1 MQPLRKIVGFTP
13 YLLVVFLNAFVD
25 LGHKVTI
32 QNTILKV
39 WDDSSQVIF
48 TAIVNGLILLP
59 FILLFTP
66 AGFLS
71 DRFAKHK
78 VIRWGAASVVLAT
91 VLITLSYYLGWFWLA
106 FALTLLL
113 SIQSAI
119 YSPAKLGLIRQM
131 VEDEQLAGANGVV
144 QATSITAIL
153 AGTLVFS
160 GLFEVFYQAEA
171 TTAASTLQTVFPL
184 GFVLIA
190 LALLEFGLTFKLPAV
205 AAGDSSKVFDRKA
218 YVKGHYL
225 AHNLSALRSH
235 RPIWLAIF
243 GLSVFMALSQV
254 MLAAFPAHAKI
265 VLADSNALLIQGLLA
280 TTGIGIVLGSL
291 LAGRLSKAHLE
302 LGWIPLSALGITLGL
317 LLLPVLQNP
326 WAIGLLF
333 CFIGLC
339 GGLFIVPLNALIQ
352 YTAQEDQLGT
362 VLAGNNWVQNI
373 FMMSFLALTVAFA
386 WFGFRSTQLFYFLAV
401 VAALG
406 FCYTVIQLPH
416 SLARLVAGAILKHRY
431 QVSVS
436 GFDHL
441 PRRGGVLLLGNH
453 ISWIDWA
460 LVQVACPRAVRFV
473 MIRDIYQVWYLKPIL
488 KFFGAIPISP
498 GNSAESL
505 AQVEAL
511 LKQGEV
517 VCIFPEGT
525 ISRNGQLAQFK
536 RGFERACANL
546 TEQDAV
552 IVPFYLRGLWGSK
565 LSRSRSAKLRENT
578 TTEAKRNIIVAFGQ
592 PLPIHTNAEQLKQKV
607 SEISI
612 DAWADYTAELDPVP
626 LAWLKQAKAR
636 PWEKSVFESNGS
648 HYSNLKMMAATTLL
662 SSRIKS
668 ITQQDN
674 LGVLLPTSAP
684 GIIAN
689 LATMLSGKCAVN
701 LNYTLGIKAIES
713 ALESAQI
720 DCVLTS
726 KLFLKKLKAKGLDIE
741 GAFGSQQ
748 LVYLEDV
755 LTTPSKL
762 RWAWQFACT
771 LVLPARSLQRIF
783 GGPVSIEQPAQILFS
798 SGSEGTPKGVVL
810 SHRNLMGNIKQIS
823 DVLNTLG
830 RDRMAACL
838 PLFHSFGLTV
848 NSLLPM
854 VEGIAA
860 VCHPD
865 PTDVFGTAKAIGRY
879 RATILCGTASF
890 LRLYTRNKKVEPLM
904 LDSLRVVVAGAEK
917 LSPEVREGFELKFKK
932 VIYEGYGAT
941 ETTPVASVN
950 IPDGIDPRSWRL
962 QEGNKI
968 GSVGLPLP
976 GTSFRIV
983 DPNSLQTLPAGVAG
997 MILIAGGQV
1006 MTGYLNNPDKTNQV
1020 ITELEGRRWYI
1031 TGDKGKLDGDGFL
1044 TIVDRYSRFAKI
1056 GGEMISLT
1064 QVESSMAS
1072 LMTPSE
1078 AECAAV
1084 SLADAKKGE
1093 RIVLLV
1099 AGASNTDTLKQAA
1112 IDAGIN
1118 SLTIPAEIHSV
1129 AAIPKLGSGKLDF
1142 SGAKQLA
1149 LDLSN
1154 TKQS

>member
-1 MQPLRKIVGFTP
+1 MQSLRKLTGFMP

-39 WDDSSQVIF
+39 WDDRSQVIF
-48 TAIVNGLILLP
+48 TAIINGLILLP

-78 VIRWGAASVVLAT
+78 VIRWGAASVVVAT
-91 VLITLSYYLGWFWLA
+91 VLITLAYYQGWFWLA
-106 FALTLLL
+106 FALTLML

-119 YSPAKLGLIRQM
+119 YSPAKLGLIREM
-131 VEDEQLAGANGVV
+131 VHDDQLAGANGVV
-144 QATSITAIL
+144 QATSIAAIL

-160 GLFEVFYQAEA
+160 GLFEMFYEPRAN
-171 TTAASTLQTVFPL
+171 TASSTLQMVYPL
-184 GFVLIA
+184 GFA
-190 LALLEFGLTFKLPAV
+190 LVGLSALELLLSFRLPTV
-205 AAGDSSKVFDRKA
+205 SKDDTSKVFDRRA
-218 YVKGHYL
+218 YVRGQYL
-225 AHNLSALRSH
+225 ANNLSAIRSH
-235 RPIWLAIF
+235 KPIWLSIV

-254 MLAAFPAHAKI
+254 MLAAFPAHAKV
-265 VLADSNALLIQGLLA
+265 VLQDSNALLIQGLLA

-302 LGWIPLSALGITLGL
+302 LGWIPLSAAGITAGL
-317 LLLPVLQNP
+317 AVLPLLANP
-326 WAIGLLF
+326 WAIGVLF

-352 YTAQEDQLGT
+352 YTAKEDQLGT
-362 VLAGNNWVQNI
+362 VLAGNNWVQNL
-373 FMMSFLALTVAFA
+373 FMLSFLGLTVAFA
-386 WFGFRSTQLFYFLAV
+386 WFGFRSTQLFYFLTA
-401 VAALG
+401 VAAVG
-406 FCYTVIQLPH
+406 FCYTVVQLPH

-498 GNSAESL
+498 GNSKASL
-505 AQVEAL
+505 AQVAEL
-511 LKQGEV
+511 LRQGEV

-536 RGFERACANL
+536 RGFERACETLA
-546 TEQDAV
+546 EQDAV

-565 LSRSRSAKLRENT
+565 LSRSRSEKLRANT
-578 TTEAKRNIIVAFGQ
+578 STEAKRNIIVAFGQ
-592 PLPIHTNAEQLKQKV
+592 PLAIHTTAEQLKQKV
-607 SEISI
+607 FELSI
-612 DAWADYTAELDPVP
+612 DAWENYTTTLDPVP
-626 LAWLKQAKAR
+626 LAWLKQAKSR
-636 PWEKSVFESNGS
+636 PLAKSVYESNGGA
-648 HYSNLKMMAATTLL
+648 YSNVKMVAASTLL
-662 SSRIKS
+662 AGKVRQF
-668 ITQQDN
+668 TQQSN
-674 LGVLLPTSAP
+674 VGVLLPTSAP

-689 LATMLSGKCAVN
+689 LAVMLSGKCAVN
-701 LNYTLGIKAIES
+701 LNYTTGNTVIES
-713 ALESAQI
+713 ALNNAAI
-720 DCVLTS
+720 DCILTS
-726 KLFLKKLKAKGLDIE
+726 KLFLQKLKAKGIDVQPNLMS
-741 GAFGSQQ
+741 AN

-755 LTTPSKL
+755 MKAPSKA
-762 RWAWQFACT
+762 RWLWQFTCA
-771 LVLPARSLQRIF
+771 LALPAKALVRVF
-783 GGPVSIEQPAQILFS
+783 GRPMGIDQPAQILFS
-798 SGSEGTPKGVVL
+798 SGSEGTPKGIVL

-823 DVLNTLG
+823 DVLNTQG
-830 RDRMAACL
+830 QDKMVACL

-860 VCHPD
+860 ICHPD
-865 PTDVFGTAKAIGRY
+865 PTDVFATAKAIAKYQG
-879 RATILCGTASF
+879 TILCGTASF

-917 LSPEVREGFELKFKK
+917 LTPEVRQGFELKFKK

-950 IPDGIDPRSWRL
+950 IPDGIDPRSWRV

-976 GTSFRIV
+976 GTCFRIV
-983 DPNSLQTLPAGVAG
+983 DPETRQPLPAGEAG

-1006 MTGYLNNPDKTNQV
+1006 MQGYLNNPEKTNQV
-1020 ITELEGRRWYI
+1020 IIEQDGRCWYV
-1031 TGDKGKLDGDGFL
+1031 TGDKGVLDGDGFL
-1044 TIVDRYSRFAKI
+1044 TIIDRYSRFAKI
-1056 GGEMISLT
+1056 GGEM
-1064 QVESSMAS
+1064 
-1072 LMTPSE
+1072 
-1078 AECAAV
+1078 V
-1084 SLADAKKGE
+1084 SLARVEEAVKTVMPGNEPECVAVNIADDKKGE
-1093 RIVLLV
+1093 KIIALV
-1099 AGASNTDTLKQAA
+1099 AGVAEVDSFKQQL
-1112 IDAGIN
+1112 IDVGVN
-1118 SLTIPAEIHSV
+1118 PLVIPARFYCVES
-1129 AAIPKLGSGKLDF
+1129 IPKLGSGKLNLAA
-1142 SGAKQLA
+1142 AKLMA
-1149 LDLSN
+1149 REFTDS
-1154 TKQS
+1154 